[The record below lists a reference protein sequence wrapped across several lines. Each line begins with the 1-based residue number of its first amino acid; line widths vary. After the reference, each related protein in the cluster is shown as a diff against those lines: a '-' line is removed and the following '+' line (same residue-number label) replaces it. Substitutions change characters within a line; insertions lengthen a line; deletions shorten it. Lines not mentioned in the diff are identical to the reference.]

1 MTVVGNSNEYDD
13 DYDNQYDGLTVV
25 ADWVVTIWIRFVP
38 TVQSSTEASR
48 GGRSIFGGILQYKS
62 T

>member
-13 DYDNQYDGLTVV
+13 DYDNQDDGL
-25 ADWVVTIWIRFVP
+25 DGGGKLVVTIWIRFVP

-48 GGRSIFGGILQYKS
+48 GGRSIFGGILQYK
-62 T
+62 